1 MCRPQPPWFEVS
13 GRGLD
18 SKTGFSVHRYTL
30 KLEQFAQRRSCK
42 QRSMQLIVS
51 VTLSLALLLSFPLI
65 RMGIFFLL
73 NDFFF
78 GLDMDDLWCRAH
90 GAAKWS
96 RCDELA
102 AASQVEEA
110 HRKRVSGLSVHVR
123 TKTPER
129 KAGHSVWVEA
139 PYRPRALSGATLRHA
154 LRHEE
159 LVRDQLSRWWGMA
172 TRSCCPPE
180 VDGPEAT
187 DTINY
192 VPFLQLML
200 CIRKALLPPPF
211 DVQRA
216 RDEAQ
221 ADWVR
226 LAGPRGTRSLSRL
239 KFHSVLFDLADG
251 RCMSTSPVEY
261 VHACRTLSRF
271 TCASKRVADCLNCSL
286 SPSSAPARS

>member
-1 MCRPQPPWFEVS
+1 
-13 GRGLD
+13 
-18 SKTGFSVHRYTL
+18 
-30 KLEQFAQRRSCK
+30 
-42 QRSMQLIVS
+42 MQL
-51 VTLSLALLLSFPLI
+51 TGSLTFRP
-65 RMGIFFLL
+65 
-73 NDFFF
+73 F
-78 GLDMDDLWCRAH
+78 GAYCRSPFSHIHCMDDLWCRERAT
-90 GAAKWS
+90 AKWS

-102 AASQVEEA
+102 AAGQVEEA

-192 VPFLQLML
+192 VPFLHMML

-211 DVQRA
+211 DVERA

-221 ADWVR
+221 ADWAH
-226 LAGPRGTRSLSRL
+226 LTGPRSTRSLSRL

-251 RCMSTSPVEY
+251 RCKSTSPVEY
-261 VHACRTLSRF
+261 VHACRAFSRF
-271 TCASKRVADCLNCSL
+271 TCASKRMSLRVSDCLSL
-286 SPSSAPARS
+286 SLSLSLPAWS

>member
-1 MCRPQPPWFEVS
+1 VCVEWSGSQRVSGEGQPTQCAASAPFGFEVS
-13 GRGLD
+13 LGRIGQQHRIYRPQLHTD
-18 SKTGFSVHRYTL
+18 TQTGC
-30 KLEQFAQRRSCK
+30 ARRSNK
-42 QRSMQLIVS
+42 QRSMQLVGEFRLHFLPFAKQ
-51 VTLSLALLLSFPLI
+51 LS
-65 RMGIFFLL
+65 
-73 NDFFF
+73 
-78 GLDMDDLWCRAH
+78 LDMDDLWCRARA
-90 GAAKWS
+90 AAKWS

-102 AASQVEEA
+102 AARQVEEA

-139 PYRPRALSGATLRHA
+139 PHRPRALSGATLRHA

-261 VHACRTLSRF
+261 VHAGRTLPRF
-271 TCASKRVADCLNCSL
+271 TCASKRVAE
-286 SPSSAPARS
+286 RR

>member
-1 MCRPQPPWFEVS
+1 MCVEWSGSQRVSGEGQPTQCAASAPSGFEVS
-13 GRGLD
+13 LGRIGQQ
-18 SKTGFSVHRYTL
+18 HRIYRPQSTAL
-30 KLEQFAQRRSCK
+30 TLEQVAQRRSSNRTE
-42 QRSMQLIVS
+42 RSMQLKDEFRLHFLPFA
-51 VTLSLALLLSFPLI
+51 TTTFLLSLE
-65 RMGIFFLL
+65 
-73 NDFFF
+73 
-78 GLDMDDLWCRAH
+78 MDDLWCRARA
-90 GAAKWS
+90 AAKWS

-102 AASQVEEA
+102 AARQVEEA

-261 VHACRTLSRF
+261 VHAGRTLPRF
-271 TCASKRVADCLNCSL
+271 TCASQRVAE
-286 SPSSAPARS
+286 RR

>member
-1 MCRPQPPWFEVS
+1 MNFGYIFPLPPTTF
-13 GRGLD
+13 L
-18 SKTGFSVHRYTL
+18 
-30 KLEQFAQRRSCK
+30 
-42 QRSMQLIVS
+42 
-51 VTLSLALLLSFPLI
+51 LSLE
-65 RMGIFFLL
+65 
-73 NDFFF
+73 
-78 GLDMDDLWCRAH
+78 MDDLWCRARA
-90 GAAKWS
+90 AAKWS

-102 AASQVEEA
+102 AARQVEEA

-139 PYRPRALSGATLRHA
+139 PHRPRALSGATLRHA

-261 VHACRTLSRF
+261 VHAGRTLPRF
-271 TCASKRVADCLNCSL
+271 TCASKRVAE
-286 SPSSAPARS
+286 RR